1 MTKTGG
7 RRMVFPNDY
16 NQFIDLLW
24 TGFNVILLVAIII
37 NVVLFVKKINRVNRY
52 LDQKEKPDN

>member
-1 MTKTGG
+1 
-7 RRMVFPNDY
+7 MVFPNDY